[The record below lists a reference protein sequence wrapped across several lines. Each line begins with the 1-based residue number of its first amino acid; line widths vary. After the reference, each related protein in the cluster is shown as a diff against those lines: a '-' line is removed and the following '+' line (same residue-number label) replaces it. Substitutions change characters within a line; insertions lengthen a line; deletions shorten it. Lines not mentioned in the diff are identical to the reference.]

1 MRRLKQKMTGDSSIT
16 FFNEKYQEHY
26 HSTKGAVEES
36 FEKFVKP
43 CRIAELAKKG
53 KMVILDVCFG
63 VGYNSAAAID
73 VALES
78 NPCCVIEIIGLEN
91 DQNILDEMKN
101 LNPAFKYYDILKG
114 SKSDERIRLKILL
127 GDARDT
133 IKQVKEKVDA
143 VFFDPFSPK
152 VCPELWT
159 EEFFAD
165 IKKVMKPGAIL
176 TTYSCARIV
185 RDNMKAV
192 GFKVE
197 DGPVLGRR
205 GPATIASL
213 KDF

>member
-1 MRRLKQKMTGDSSIT
+1 MRRLKQKITGDSSIT
-16 FFNEKYQEHY
+16 LFSEKYQEHY

-43 CRIAELAKKG
+43 CRIAELAKSG
-53 KMVILDVCFG
+53 KIRILDVCFG

-78 NPCCVIEIIGLEN
+78 NPDCEIEIVGLEN
-91 DQNILDEMKN
+91 DQKILDEIKN
-101 LNPAFKYYDILKG
+101 LNPKFKYYHVIKG
-114 SKSDERIRLKILL
+114 NKSDERIRLKILL
-127 GDARDT
+127 GDAREK
-133 IKQVKEKVDA
+133 IKELTEKFDA

-159 EEFFAD
+159 KEFFAD
-165 IKKVMKPGAIL
+165 VKNVMKPGAIL

-205 GPATIASL
+205 GPATIASF
-213 KDF
+213 K

>member
-1 MRRLKQKMTGDSSIT
+1 MRRLKQKITEDSSIT
-16 FFNEKYQEHY
+16 LFSEKYQEHY

-43 CRIAELAKKG
+43 CRIAELAKSG
-53 KMVILDVCFG
+53 KIRILDVCFG

-78 NPCCVIEIIGLEN
+78 NPDCIIEIVGLEN

-101 LNPAFKYYDILKG
+101 LNPAFKYYDTIKG
-114 SKSDERIRLKILL
+114 EKSDPRVKIKILVA
-127 GDARDT
+127 DARVS
-133 IKQVKEKVDA
+133 IKELTEKFDA

-159 EEFFAD
+159 KEFFAD
-165 IKKVMKPGAIL
+165 VKNVMKPGAIL

-205 GPATIASL
+205 GPATIARL
-213 KDF
+213 K

>member
-1 MRRLKQKMTGDSSIT
+1 MKRLKQKITGDSSIT
-16 FFNEKYQEHY
+16 LFSEKYQEHY

-43 CRIAELAKKG
+43 CRIAELAKSG
-53 KMVILDVCFG
+53 KITILDVCFG
-63 VGYNSAAAID
+63 VGYNSAAAVE
-73 VALES
+73 VALEA
-78 NPCCVIEIIGLEN
+78 NPDCKIEIIGFEK
-91 DQNILDEMKN
+91 DQEILDERKN
-101 LNPAFKYYDILKG
+101 LNPAFKYYDVIKEE
-114 SKSDERIRLKILL
+114 KTDERIKIRVLL
-127 GDARDT
+127 GDARET
-133 IKQVKEKVDA
+133 IKQVTEKVDT

-159 EEFFAD
+159 KQFFQD
-165 IKKVMKPGAIL
+165 VKNTMKPGAIL

-192 GFKVE
+192 GFTVE

-213 KDF
+213 KS

>member
-1 MRRLKQKMTGDSSIT
+1 MTDDSSIT
-16 FFNEKYQEHY
+16 LFSEKYQEHY

-43 CRIAELAKKG
+43 CKIAELAKNG
-53 KMVILDVCFG
+53 KIRILDVCFG

-78 NPCCVIEIIGLEN
+78 NPDCVIEIVGLEN
-91 DQNILDEMKN
+91 DQNIIDEIKN
-101 LNPAFKYYDILKG
+101 MNPAFKHYDIIKG
-114 SKSDERIRLKILL
+114 KADEKIKLKILL
-127 GDARDT
+127 GDARER
-133 IKQVKEKVDA
+133 IKELTEKFDA

-159 EEFFAD
+159 KEFFAQV
-165 IKKVMKPGAIL
+165 KRLMKQDAIL

-192 GFKVE
+192 GLTVE

-213 KDF
+213 KEK

>member
-1 MRRLKQKMTGDSSIT
+1 MKRLKQKMTDDSSIT
-16 FFNEKYQEHY
+16 LFSEKYQEHY

-43 CRIAELAKKG
+43 CKIAELAKNG
-53 KMVILDVCFG
+53 KIRILDVCFG

-78 NPCCVIEIIGLEN
+78 NPDCVIEIVGLEN
-91 DQNILDEMKN
+91 DQNIIDEIKN
-101 LNPAFKYYDILKG
+101 MNPAFKHYDIIKG
-114 SKSDERIRLKILL
+114 KADEKIKLKILL
-127 GDARDT
+127 GDARER
-133 IKQVKEKVDA
+133 IKELTEKFDA

-159 EEFFAD
+159 KEFFAQV
-165 IKKVMKPGAIL
+165 KRLMKQYAIL

-192 GFKVE
+192 GLTVE

-213 KDF
+213 KEK

>member
-1 MRRLKQKMTGDSSIT
+1 MKRLKQRMTEDSSIT
-16 FFNEKYQEHY
+16 LFNEKYQEHY

-53 KMVILDVCFG
+53 KLVILDVCFG

-78 NPCCVIEIIGLEN
+78 NPNCIIEIIGLEN
-91 DQNILDEMKN
+91 DQKILDERKN
-101 LNPAFKYYDILKG
+101 LNPAFKYYDIIKEE
-114 SKSDERIRLKILL
+114 KKDDRIQLKILL
-127 GDARDT
+127 GDARET
-133 IKQVKEKVDA
+133 IKQIKEKVDA

-159 EEFFAD
+159 KEFFEDVKNA
-165 IKKVMKPGAIL
+165 MKPGAIL

-185 RDNMKAV
+185 RDNMKAI
-192 GFKVE
+192 GFTVE

-205 GPATIASL
+205 GPATIATL
-213 KDF
+213 K